1 MFSLEYSNSS
11 NFQTTGERMPRH
23 KAYKKSMR
31 QDAEARIR
39 NRAYRSQMRSAI
51 RKVRE
56 SETQTAA
63 QDSLRQAV
71 SILDALAR
79 KGVIHR
85 NNASNYKSKL
95 YLHVSKLPA

>member
-1 MFSLEYSNSS
+1 
-11 NFQTTGERMPRH
+11 MPRH

-31 QDAEARIR
+31 QDALARVR
-39 NRAYRSQMRSAI
+39 NRTYRSQMRSVI

-56 SETQTAA
+56 SQTKTAA

-71 SILDALAR
+71 SILDTMAR
-79 KGVIHR
+79 KGIVHR

-95 YLHVSKLPA
+95 HLFVSKLPA

>member
-1 MFSLEYSNSS
+1 
-11 NFQTTGERMPRH
+11 MPHH

-31 QDAEARIR
+31 QDAEARTR

-63 QDSLRQAV
+63 QDGLRQAV